1 MERRRSFFIWIL
13 PLIWGIA
20 SYAHSYHTGDEHGMY
35 VLSCIAGTWIPLFF
49 RVSDNVHD
57 PAFRLLT
64 SMTGAV
70 VFAIAGTIMDLIR
83 SKPFRWAIVFMTAML
98 LIFAAML
105 RSHGTIEKA
114 VAKNGSLW
122 TYELSATVLALYISV
137 ILCVLGNGVTRLWKA
152 IRGIAD
158 DLDECVPNEKK
169 KTNDD

>member
-1 MERRRSFFIWIL
+1 MRSRHAFFIWIL

-35 VLSCIAGTWIPLFF
+35 IISCIVGTWVPVFL
-49 RVSDNVHD
+49 RLPGDLKN
-57 PAFRLLT
+57 PAFALT
-64 SMTGAV
+64 ATMAGAV

-122 TYELSATVLALYISV
+122 TYELSATVLALYVSV
-137 ILCVLGNGVTRLWKA
+137 ILCVLGNGLVRLYKA

-158 DLDECVPNEKK
+158 DLDECVPEEQERKS
-169 KTNDD
+169 DV